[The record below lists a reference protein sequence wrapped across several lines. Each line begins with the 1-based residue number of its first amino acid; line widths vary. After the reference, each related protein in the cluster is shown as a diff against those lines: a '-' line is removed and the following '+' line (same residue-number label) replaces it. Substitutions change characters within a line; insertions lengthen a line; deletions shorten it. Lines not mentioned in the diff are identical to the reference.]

1 MKKAGKSVSYT
12 DILKYTSLFGGVQA
26 LNILVGIVRN
36 KLVAIILGPYGM
48 GLISLFNSSIKLV
61 SDSTNFGISMSGVKN
76 ISESYDKN
84 DIAKLEQD
92 ILLVRSWSVLTA
104 LIGMLLCIFL
114 SPWLSRFTF
123 SWDGH
128 TLHFILLSPMVALTA
143 ISGGELAILKGVR
156 KLRALAKISIYNV
169 VAALFIS
176 VPLYYCFSAKA
187 IVPSLVMTAFV
198 QMLITIAYSFKLYPF
213 KISISRQILKRGTAM
228 IKLGIAFV
236 IAGVMGSG
244 ADFLIRSFLNNATSI
259 DMVGLFSAGY
269 MMTMTYVSMVF
280 SAMETDY
287 FPRLSGVCNRHF
299 TFVQT
304 VNRQIEVMLLVVA
317 PLLVAFSIFLPIL
330 LPLLY
335 TGKFAPAL
343 GMMRIIIIAMYFRA
357 LKLPVQYIPLAKGDS
372 RSYLLLEGI
381 YSIIIVIAVVLCF
394 NRWGLTGAGI
404 AITSASFI
412 DLLITFIYAR
422 WHFDYSPSPILYK
435 YALIQIGIGLLTY
448 LSTIFT
454 NQWVYWSTGLVL
466 IALSTVYSAYI
477 LRSKVEFIETLQR
490 KFGRIFGYTHQQ

>member
-26 LNILVGIVRN
+26 LNILVGVVRN

-84 DIAKLEQD
+84 DVAQLQQD
-92 ILLVRSWSVLTA
+92 ILLVRSWSLLTA
-104 LIGMLLCIFL
+104 LIGMLLCIVL

-123 SWDGH
+123 SWNGH

-156 KLRALAKISIYNV
+156 KLRTLAKISIYNV
-169 VAALFIS
+169 LAALIIS
-176 VPLYYCFSAKA
+176 IPLYYYFSAKA
-187 IVPSLVMTAFV
+187 IVPSLVLTSFT
-198 QMLITIAYSFKLYPF
+198 QMLITIAYSFRLYPF
-213 KISISRQILKRGTAM
+213 KVSTSRQILKRGADM

-244 ADFLIRSFLNNATSI
+244 SDFLIRSFLNNTTSI

-269 MMTMTYVSMVF
+269 MMTMTYVGMVF

-304 VNRQIEVMLLVVA
+304 INRQIEVMLLVVA
-317 PLLVAFSIFLPIL
+317 PLLVAFTLFLPIL

-335 TGKFAPAL
+335 TGKFVPAL

-357 LKLPVQYIPLAKGDS
+357 IKLPVQYIPLAKGDS
-372 RSYLLLEGI
+372 RSYLLLESI
-381 YSIIIVIAVVLCF
+381 YSVIIVIAVVLCF
-394 NRWGLTGAGI
+394 SRWGLTGAGI
-404 AITSASFI
+404 AVTSASFI
-412 DLLITFIYAR
+412 DLLITFVYAR
-422 WHFDYSPSPILYK
+422 WHFDYRPTSTLYI
-435 YALIQIGIGLLTY
+435 YALVQIGIGVLTY
-448 LSTIFT
+448 LATYLA
-454 NQWVYWSTGLVL
+454 NPWAYWSSGCVLV
-466 IALSTVYSAYI
+466 ALSTAYSIHI
-477 LRSKVEFIETLQR
+477 LRSKIEFVEKLR
-490 KFGRIFGYTHQQ
+490 SKFGRIFGYTNQQ